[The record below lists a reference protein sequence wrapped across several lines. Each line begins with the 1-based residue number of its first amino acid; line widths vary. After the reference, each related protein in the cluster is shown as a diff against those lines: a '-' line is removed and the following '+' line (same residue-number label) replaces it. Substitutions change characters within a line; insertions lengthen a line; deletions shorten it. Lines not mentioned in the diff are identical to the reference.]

1 VNRAAHRSF
10 ARDYASLEAIFEFTS
25 GFFSR
30 HRIDPQ
36 LLTSVDFV
44 LEELFTNM
52 VKYAAAD
59 DPSSEVR
66 IDMEAVDGGVEVALT
81 DYGVDAFDV
90 TQAPDARVDLPAAER
105 KPGGLGIH
113 LTRRLV
119 DDWRYDYSKERREG
133 RITFRKT
140 ASTQSAPA
148 RATTKGTS

>member
-1 VNRAAHRSF
+1 VKRAAHRLF
-10 ARDYASLEAIFEFTS
+10 PRGYEALEGIFEFTA
-25 GFFSR
+25 GFFAR
-30 HRIDPQ
+30 HRIDPR
-36 LLTSVDFV
+36 LLPSVDFV

-59 DPSSEVR
+59 DPASRVR
-66 IDMEAVDGGVEVALT
+66 IDVEAVDGGVEVALT

-90 TQAPDARVDLPAAER
+90 TRAPDAQVDLPVADR
-105 KPGGLGIH
+105 RPGGLGIH

-119 DDWRYDYSKERREG
+119 DDWRYEYSKERRQG

-140 ASTQSAPA
+140 LTTHPAPR